1 MARPRKTLL
10 DRVAE
15 DTGLALELPSEPD
28 TTPTEQVPLDEGGFV
43 PEPPPSDTEMGEGVI
58 VPQETVESWSKEE
71 PVSEPAPVAEPEVK
85 HDLTEKATMTMGDAT
100 ITIELKDDAPTVT
113 RVEPVKT
120 IEELASERNPSGVV
134 TEMMDADA
142 KEAVLDERLKAI
154 LCKQKLRGAVPTLV
168 KYHMN
173 GQVPWRSVIID
184 IPEADLKEGWEL
196 YRTVMPADGEKYLL
210 KVYELTRMDIPRLF
224 RTVVEL
230 RLE

>member
-15 DTGLALELPSEPD
+15 DTGLALELPSEPVA
-28 TTPTEQVPLDEGGFV
+28 TPTEQVPLDEGGFV
-43 PEPPPSDTEMGEGVI
+43 PEPPQPSTEMGEEAS
-58 VPQETVESWSKEE
+58 VPQETVESWAKEE
-71 PVSEPAPVAEPEVK
+71 PAPEPTPEPEPEPEVRC
-85 HDLTEKATMTMGDAT
+85 DLTRMEMANHVF
-100 ITIELKDDAPTVT
+100 TIELKDDTPTVT

-134 TEMMDADA
+134 TDMMDADA
-142 KEAVLDERLKAI
+142 KESVLDERLKAI

>member
-15 DTGLALELPSEPD
+15 DTGLALELPSESD

-43 PEPPPSDTEMGEGVI
+43 PDSPQPDTEMGEEAI
-58 VPQETVESWSKEE
+58 VSKEAMESWSKEE
-71 PVSEPAPVAEPEVK
+71 PVAEPEPAPVAEPEVK
-85 HDLTEKATMTMGDAT
+85 HDLTKMEMANHVF
-100 ITIELKDDAPTVT
+100 TIELKDDVPTVT

-134 TEMMDADA
+134 TEMMDTDA
-142 KEAVLDERLKAI
+142 RETVLDERLKAI

>member
-15 DTGLALELPSEPD
+15 DTGIALELPSEP
-28 TTPTEQVPLDEGGFV
+28 TPTEQVPLELDEGGAAPKEAQLGF
-43 PEPPPSDTEMGEGVI
+43 ETEEEII
-58 VPQETVESWSKEE
+58 VPQETVESWTRQE
-71 PVSEPAPVAEPEVK
+71 EPAPAPEPEVK
-85 HDLTEKATMTMGDAT
+85 HDLVKV
-100 ITIELKDDAPTVT
+100 ELADHVFAVNLEGNIPTVT
-113 RVEPVKT
+113 QVEPVKT

-134 TEMMDADA
+134 TDMMDADA
-142 KEAVLDERLKAI
+142 KESVLDERLKAV
-154 LCKQKLRGAVPTLV
+154 LCKQKPRGAVPTLV

-184 IPEADLKEGWEL
+184 IPEADLKEGWDI
-196 YRTVMPADGEKYLL
+196 YRTVMPADGERYLL

>member
-15 DTGLALELPSEPD
+15 DTGLALELPSE
-28 TTPTEQVPLDEGGFV
+28 TPTEQVPLDEGGSV
-43 PEPPPSDTEMGEGVI
+43 PDSPQPNTEMGEEVI
-58 VPQETVESWSKEE
+58 VPQETVESWSKE
-71 PVSEPAPVAEPEVK
+71 PVAEPEVK
-85 HDLTEKATMTMGDAT
+85 HDLTERAVLEMDDYS
-100 ITIELKDDAPTVT
+100 ITVELKDDVPTVT
-113 RVEPVKT
+113 RVEPIKT

-134 TEMMDADA
+134 TDMMDADA
-142 KEAVLDERLKAI
+142 KESVLDERLKAV
-154 LCKQKLRGAVPTLV
+154 LCKQKPRGAVPTLV
-168 KYHMN
+168 RYHMN

-184 IPEADLKEGWEL
+184 IPEADLKEGWDI
-196 YRTVMPADGEKYLL
+196 YRTVMPADGERYLL

>member
-15 DTGLALELPSEPD
+15 DTGLALELPSE
-28 TTPTEQVPLDEGGFV
+28 TPTEQGPLDQGGFV
-43 PEPPPSDTEMGEGVI
+43 PEPPPSDAEMGEEVI
-58 VPQETVESWSKEE
+58 VSKEVVESWSKEE
-71 PVSEPAPVAEPEVK
+71 PVPEPAPVAEPEVK
-85 HDLTEKATMTMGDAT
+85 HDLTEKAVLEMDDYS
-100 ITIELKDDAPTVT
+100 ITVELKDDVPTVT
-113 RVEPVKT
+113 RVEPIKT

-134 TEMMDADA
+134 TDMMDADA
-142 KEAVLDERLKAI
+142 KESVLDERLKAV
-154 LCKQKLRGAVPTLV
+154 LCKQKPRGAVPTLV
-168 KYHMN
+168 RYHMN

-184 IPEADLKEGWEL
+184 IPEADLKEGWDI
-196 YRTVMPADGEKYLL
+196 YRTVMPADGERYLL

>member
-15 DTGLALELPSEPD
+15 DTGMALELPSEPAETPD
-28 TTPTEQVPLDEGGFV
+28 TPAEQAPLADGGYV
-43 PEPPPSDTEMGEGVI
+43 EPRETSADMGEEVI
-58 VPQETVESWSKEE
+58 VPQDTVESWAA
-71 PVSEPAPVAEPEVK
+71 EPAPTSTPEPEVK
-85 HDLTEKATMTMGDAT
+85 HDLTKLEMNDYT
-100 ITIELKDDAPTVT
+100 ITVELKDDAPTVT
-113 RVEPVKT
+113 RVEPIKT

-184 IPEADLKEGWEL
+184 IPEADLKEGWDL
-196 YRTVMPADGEKYLL
+196 YRTVMPADGERYLL

>member
-15 DTGLALELPSEPD
+15 DTGLALELPSE
-28 TTPTEQVPLDEGGFV
+28 TPTEQVPLDEGGFV
-43 PEPPPSDTEMGEGVI
+43 PEPPQPSTEMGEEAI

-71 PVSEPAPVAEPEVK
+71 PAPALELEPEPEPEVRR
-85 HDLTEKATMTMGDAT
+85 DLTRMEMANHVF
-100 ITIELKDDAPTVT
+100 TIELKDDAPTVT

-134 TEMMDADA
+134 TDMMDADA
-142 KEAVLDERLKAI
+142 KESVLDERLKAI

-196 YRTVMPADGEKYLL
+196 YRTVMPADGERYLL

>member
-15 DTGLALELPSEPD
+15 DTGLALELPSESD

-43 PEPPPSDTEMGEGVI
+43 SDSPQPDTEMGEEVI
-58 VPQETVESWSKEE
+58 VPQETVESWSKEV
-71 PVSEPAPVAEPEVK
+71 PVTEPAPVAEPEVK
-85 HDLTEKATMTMGDAT
+85 HDLTKMEMTNHVF
-100 ITIELKDDAPTVT
+100 TIELKDDVPTVT

-134 TEMMDADA
+134 TDMMDADA
-142 KEAVLDERLKAI
+142 RETVLDERLKAI

>member
-15 DTGLALELPSEPD
+15 DTGIALELPSE
-28 TTPTEQVPLDEGGFV
+28 TPTEQVPLDEGGFV
-43 PEPPPSDTEMGEGVI
+43 PEPPPSNTEMGEEII
-58 VPQETVESWSKEE
+58 VPKETVESWSKEE
-71 PVSEPAPVAEPEVK
+71 PVAEPEPAAEPEVK
-85 HDLTEKATMTMGDAT
+85 HNLTKMEMAGYVFTV
-100 ITIELKDDAPTVT
+100 ELKDDAPTVT

-134 TEMMDADA
+134 TDMMDADA
-142 KEAVLDERLKAI
+142 KESVLDERLKAV
-154 LCKQKLRGAVPTLV
+154 LCKQKPRGAVPTLV

-196 YRTVMPADGEKYLL
+196 YRTVMPADGERYLL

>member
-15 DTGLALELPSEPD
+15 DTGMALELPSESADAPA
-28 TTPTEQVPLDEGGFV
+28 EQAPLDEGGYV
-43 PEPPPSDTEMGEGVI
+43 EPRETSTDMGEEAT
-58 VPQETVESWSKEE
+58 VPQDTVESI
-71 PVSEPAPVAEPEVK
+71 PEPAPTPEPEVK
-85 HDLTEKATMTMGDAT
+85 HDLTKLEMSDYI
-100 ITIELKDDAPTVT
+100 ITVELKDDAPTVT
-113 RVEPVKT
+113 RVEPIKT

-184 IPEADLKEGWEL
+184 IPEADLKEGWDL
-196 YRTVMPADGEKYLL
+196 YRTVMPADGERYLL

>member
-15 DTGLALELPSEPD
+15 DTGMALELPSEPAD
-28 TTPTEQVPLDEGGFV
+28 APAEQAPLDEGGYV
-43 PEPPPSDTEMGEGVI
+43 EPRETSTDMGEEVI
-58 VPQETVESWSKEE
+58 VPQEVVESWSKAE
-71 PVSEPAPVAEPEVK
+71 PTPAPEPEVK
-85 HDLTEKATMTMGDAT
+85 HDLTKLEMNDYT
-100 ITIELKDDAPTVT
+100 ITVELKDDAPTVT
-113 RVEPVKT
+113 RVEPIKT

-184 IPEADLKEGWEL
+184 IPEADLKEGWDL
-196 YRTVMPADGEKYLL
+196 YRTVMPADGERYLL

>member
-15 DTGLALELPSEPD
+15 DTGLDLTVPEAPSE
-28 TTPTEQVPLDEGGFV
+28 TTTEQVPLDEGGFV
-43 PEPPPSDTEMGEGVI
+43 PEPPPSNIEMSEEVI
-58 VPQETVESWSKEE
+58 VPQETVESWSKEV
-71 PVSEPAPVAEPEVK
+71 PTPEPAPVAEPEVK
-85 HDLTEKATMTMGDAT
+85 HDLTEKATLTMGDAT
-100 ITIELKDDAPTVT
+100 ITIELKDDVPTVT

-134 TEMMDADA
+134 TDMMDADA

-196 YRTVMPADGEKYLL
+196 YRTVMPADGERYLL

>member
-15 DTGLALELPSEPD
+15 DTGLALELPSE
-28 TTPTEQVPLDEGGFV
+28 TPTEQVPLDEGGFV
-43 PEPPPSDTEMGEGVI
+43 PEPPPSNTEMGEEII
-58 VPQETVESWSKEE
+58 VPKETVESWSKEE
-71 PVSEPAPVAEPEVK
+71 PAPEPEPEVR
-85 HDLTEKATMTMGDAT
+85 HDLTERTVLEMRNYS
-100 ITIELKDDAPTVT
+100 ITVELKDDAPTVT
-113 RVEPVKT
+113 KVEPVKT

-134 TEMMDADA
+134 TDMMDADA

-154 LCKQKLRGAVPTLV
+154 LCKQKPRGAVPTLV

-196 YRTVMPADGEKYLL
+196 YRTMMPADGERYLL

>member
-15 DTGLALELPSEPD
+15 DTGLALELPSE
-28 TTPTEQVPLDEGGFV
+28 TPTEQVPLDEGGSV
-43 PEPPPSDTEMGEGVI
+43 PDSPQPDTEMGEEII
-58 VPQETVESWSKEE
+58 VPKETVESWSKEE
-71 PVSEPAPVAEPEVK
+71 PVSEPAPAPVAEPEVK
-85 HDLTEKATMTMGDAT
+85 HNLTEMEMANHVF
-100 ITIELKDDAPTVT
+100 TIELKDDAPTVT
-113 RVEPVKT
+113 RVEPIKT

-134 TEMMDADA
+134 TDMMDADA
-142 KEAVLDERLKAI
+142 KESVLDERLRAV
-154 LCKQKLRGAVPTLV
+154 LCKQKPRGAVPTLV
-168 KYHMN
+168 RYHMN

-184 IPEADLKEGWEL
+184 IPEADLKEGWYI
-196 YRTVMPADGEKYLL
+196 YRTVMPADGERYLL

>member
-15 DTGLALELPSEPD
+15 DTGLALELPSESD

-43 PEPPPSDTEMGEGVI
+43 PDSPQPDTEMGEEAI

-71 PVSEPAPVAEPEVK
+71 SVTEPAPVAEPEVK
-85 HDLTEKATMTMGDAT
+85 HDLTKMEMTNHVF
-100 ITIELKDDAPTVT
+100 TIELKDDVPTVT

-142 KEAVLDERLKAI
+142 RETVLDERLKAI

>member
-15 DTGLALELPSEPD
+15 DTGLDLTMPEAPSE
-28 TTPTEQVPLDEGGFV
+28 TTTEQVPLDEAV
-43 PEPPPSDTEMGEGVI
+43 ASEPPQPNTEMGEAAI
-58 VPQETVESWSKEE
+58 APQETVESWAEE
-71 PVSEPAPVAEPEVK
+71 PEPTPAPAEPEVK
-85 HDLTEKATMTMGDAT
+85 HDLTEKAVMEMNGHS
-100 ITIELKDDAPTVT
+100 ITIELKDDTPTVT
-113 RVEPVKT
+113 RVEPIKT

-134 TEMMDADA
+134 TDMMDADA

-196 YRTVMPADGEKYLL
+196 YRTVMPADGERYLL

>member
-15 DTGLALELPSEPD
+15 DTGLALELPSE
-28 TTPTEQVPLDEGGFV
+28 TPTEQVPLDEGGFI
-43 PEPPPSDTEMGEGVI
+43 PEPPPSDTEMGEEII
-58 VPQETVESWSKEE
+58 VPKETVESWSKE
-71 PVSEPAPVAEPEVK
+71 EPAPVAEPEVK
-85 HDLTEKATMTMGDAT
+85 HDLTEKAVLEMMDHS
-100 ITIELKDDAPTVT
+100 ITVELKDGAPTVT
-113 RVEPVKT
+113 KVEPIKT

-134 TEMMDADA
+134 TDMMDADA
-142 KEAVLDERLKAI
+142 KESVLDERLRAV
-154 LCKQKLRGAVPTLV
+154 LCKQKPRGAVPTLV
-168 KYHMN
+168 RYHMN

-184 IPEADLKEGWEL
+184 IPEADLKEGWDI
-196 YRTVMPADGEKYLL
+196 YRTVMPADGERYLL

>member
-15 DTGLALELPSEPD
+15 DTGLALELPSE
-28 TTPTEQVPLDEGGFV
+28 TPTEQVPLDEGGFV
-43 PEPPPSDTEMGEGVI
+43 PEPPPSDTEMGEEII
-58 VPQETVESWSKEE
+58 VPKETVESWSKEE
-71 PVSEPAPVAEPEVK
+71 LTPEPAPITEPEVK
-85 HDLTEKATMTMGDAT
+85 HDLTRMEMANHVF
-100 ITIELKDDAPTVT
+100 TIELKDDVPTVT

-134 TEMMDADA
+134 TEMMDADT
-142 KEAVLDERLKAI
+142 KESVLDERLKAI